1 MRKYGSSINE
11 VFTENEIKERYDAMS
26 EKFPDKDFDEI
37 VEITKEDLAT
47 DAENMHGIER
57 RY

>member
-1 MRKYGSSINE
+1 MKKFGSSINE
-11 VFTENEIKERYDAMS
+11 VFTRNEIKERYDTMS

-37 VEITKEDLAT
+37 IEITKEELAT
-47 DAENMHGIER
+47 DAEYMHGIER